1 MLSYQSSMFPY
12 FAMRSA
18 LFDGSSQSL
27 MMPIKASFVLYRTNP
42 VPEPSISIALGNGSP
57 PDFRQYKDDRQNRP
71 VVESHVLGPHVQLK
85 EFTAEP
91 SVTGHTGALEQRF
104 APIVQNRPVAAV
116 QRLAPHIQFALFT
129 AVPVSVVKKKCQ

>member
-1 MLSYQSSMFPY
+1 MMF
-12 FAMRSA
+12 FKI
-18 LFDGSSQSL
+18 LFVWYVVTPNIS
-27 MMPIKASFVLYRTNP
+27 
-42 VPEPSISIALGNGSP
+42 PSTSTALGNGSP
-57 PDFRQYKDDRQNRP
+57 PDLRQYKDDRQNRP